1 MDPVTGGA
9 VVHEVAAHRSAHADR
24 ASAIYG
30 SLLVL
35 SLIAAQGRGDVLPEF
50 IAATIAV
57 GVGVFWLMEVWT
69 ELLGLRTL
77 GPVSRRS
84 VVALAAAETP
94 MLASAILPM
103 LVLFTAS
110 LGILAPE
117 DAINLAMAVGIG
129 QLLAWGLVVGH
140 ALGRGWGPAIVVALV
155 DGALGLLIVAL
166 KVLVLH

>member
-1 MDPVTGGA
+1 VDPVTGGA
-9 VVHEVAAHRSAHADR
+9 VVREVAAHRTPHSDR

-50 IAATIAV
+50 IAGTIAV

-69 ELLGLRTL
+69 ELLALRTL
-77 GPVSRRS
+77 GPISRGS
-84 VVALAAAETP
+84 VVAIAAAETP
-94 MLASAILPM
+94 MLTSAILPM
-103 LVLFTAS
+103 LVLVTAA
-110 LGILAPE
+110 LGVLAPE
-117 DAINLAMAVGIG
+117 TAVNLAMAVGVA

-140 ALGRGWGPAIVVALV
+140 ALGRGWGPAIIVALV